1 MQSSLGEDV
10 TWGYMERKGQ
20 RRDVGWLVCWMEPL
34 EKANQS
40 QASWTEPQP
49 GEHGLSSWNHSWGNM
64 VLVAGTEQGRGGT
77 HEGLRRVHPIEE
89 QIWGMQMADVW

>member
-10 TWGYMERKGQ
+10 TWGYMEREGQ
-20 RRDVGWLVCWMEPL
+20 RRDVGWLVCWLAPL
-34 EKANQS
+34 EKANHS
-40 QASWTEPQP
+40 Q
-49 GEHGLSSWNHSWGNM
+49 GNM

-77 HEGLRRVHPIEE
+77 HEGLRGVHPIKE